1 MVIGDFTTER
11 NCAQQEFHHI
21 YTYTMAAPFSEDLS
35 WRVAWLNP
43 LVNFRLKMSHFTSL
57 FYLTNRHLLHR
68 PFLK

>member
-43 LVNFRLKMSHFTSL
+43 LD
-57 FYLTNRHLLHR
+57 
-68 PFLK
+68 PF